1 MSGRIQ
7 KEIIDN
13 ETYFIIEIDYNSTFD
28 IQLDITDENG
38 AAKNVSDL
46 TKVYFTAKNSISN
59 TDAAALININSSAN
73 SGQFNT
79 SSASSG
85 TIIIS
90 LTAANSILL
99 PVNPIKG
106 VFATRLDRT
115 VASVAKSDIIAKGK
129 ISTEK
134 SSNLN
139 TS

>member
-28 IQLDITDENG
+28 LKFEITDENG
-38 AAKNVSDL
+38 AAKDVSDL
-46 TKVYFTAKNSISN
+46 TKVHFTAKSSLND

-73 SGQFNT
+73 SSQFNI

-85 TIIIS
+85 VIISS
-90 LTAANSILL
+90 LTAANNILL
-99 PVNPIKG
+99 PIAPQKG
-106 VFATRLDRT
+106 VFCVRLERT
-115 VASVAKSDIIAKGK
+115 VDSVAKSDIIGKGK
-129 ISTEK
+129 IFAERVA
-134 SSNLN
+134 NLN

>member
-73 SGQFNT
+73 SLKVLFFAGLLAITLFALISPNFISNT
-79 SSASSG
+79 S
-85 TIIIS
+85 
-90 LTAANSILL
+90 
-99 PVNPIKG
+99 P
-106 VFATRLDRT
+106 F
-115 VASVAKSDIIAKGK
+115 
-129 ISTEK
+129 
-134 SSNLN
+134 
-139 TS
+139 